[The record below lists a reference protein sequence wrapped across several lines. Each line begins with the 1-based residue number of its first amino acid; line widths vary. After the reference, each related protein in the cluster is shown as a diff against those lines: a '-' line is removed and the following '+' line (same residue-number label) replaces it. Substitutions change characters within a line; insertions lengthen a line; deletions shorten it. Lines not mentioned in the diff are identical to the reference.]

1 MVKFITKSVCM
12 ALIAMLCVGSLNAQE
27 MQRTKVQKLQEL
39 KQMAAQQRSE
49 SFVLSSAKHNLHRE
63 PVRGTFFE
71 DVESHTDFTVN
82 STVNGWSYIDG
93 DGSIT
98 YGFTTVD
105 FPNGYDPMAFIVF
118 NPAATTP
125 PMSSDANIQPHSGQ
139 RFFASFAAVMPGD
152 GGSGPNNDWLIS
164 PLLAEPSHISF
175 WAKSYTAQ
183 YGLERMKVG
192 YSTTETNQSDF
203 TFVTGASYVTVP
215 ATAWTFYEYDIPA
228 GAKYVAINCVSA
240 DAFVFMV
247 DDITITTSGTTPDCP
262 EVTNLAAELQ
272 GADVKLTWTA
282 ATGEPTGYKVYDGTT
297 LLGTVTTTEY
307 VAHNLSAGEHTL
319 GVEATYSDGCAPV
332 KVTITVTVLPTLP
345 PVKNLNGNC
354 DDGTLTLTWTEPDPN
369 GGAVSEWVTYG
380 TSDYYGGVGVGG
392 PVDLTW
398 AQRWSPA
405 DLATLGITTGS
416 EVTKMKFVFSNFTSP
431 EKPLGIIAADYY
443 LKIWQGASS
452 TSAGT
457 EKLSQQVPFNSLV
470 TGDWNE
476 FTLDTPVEIDASLEL
491 WIGIRTNM
499 TEGDGSPAANES
511 GPFVQGVNM
520 LYYSGS
526 WSKIETLIP
535 AMTGN
540 WMVAALVE
548 GEGGESVA
556 LSNYDI
562 YQDDVKIDNIDAP
575 ATTYTKTDMPDGEST
590 YCVVAV
596 YENDAQSEKVCKT
609 VLCGE
614 GECLPATITTTLVGD
629 DAVKIDWTYASKRDI
644 ATITQGGD
652 PSGNAVGAGTS
663 SLGVYH
669 RFTPEDLAFVNGG
682 KLTQF
687 IFSPSYSEG
696 QGEPGHTYSIR
707 IYQGGHWG
715 EVGQRSPGTQIYNQD
730 LDNADLDWYSMENTI
745 TLTTPLIIDA
755 SQELWLGYHCTNI
768 PSAPGDPGQND
779 GKFPAGTDSGPTK
792 EGLGNV
798 TNLGGWRTLTE
809 ASNGTITEN
818 WVIKGLVEYTPP
830 TPPTVDLYRDGS
842 ILKAGYEG
850 TTYTDGNL
858 EKETTYCYYLI
869 VNCPSGSTSEKSNEE
884 CETTP
889 PGQGIAEFANSIA
902 IYPNPTTGTITITA
916 DNSTFSKVEIYN
928 TVGQLIETKTVQQ
941 FDISSYSNGVYL
953 FKVYDE
959 YNNSVTKRVMVTK

>member
-12 ALIAMLCVGSLNAQE
+12 ALIAMLCVGNVNAQSVRKTSGQE
-27 MQRTKVQKLQEL
+27 MSKSTVSALYL
-39 KQMAAQQRSE
+39 ADCAPIQQPAPAKGRDVVYSE
-49 SFVLSSAKHNLHRE
+49 GFEGTTGTALPTGWTTAGGTWVTMSNADYWSE
-63 PVRGTFFE
+63 PVGHCGDPFDPHGGTRMMGREWYNSGNYWVFSDGFSLAAGEAYEVTFWFSAPGWPAYGEFDNFEVKIGQAANSGGMTDLIYERLNNNTAPYPYDWTKATGTF
-71 DVESHTDFTVN
+71 TPT
-82 STVNGWSYIDG
+82 TAG
-93 DGSIT
+93 T
-98 YGFTTVD
+98 YYLGLHD
-105 FPNGYDPMAFIVF
+105 L
-118 NPAATTP
+118 NPAQTGLW
-125 PMSSDANIQPHSGQ
+125 I
-139 RFFASFAAVMPGD
+139 
-152 GGSGPNNDWLIS
+152 LI
-164 PLLAEPSHISF
+164 
-175 WAKSYTAQ
+175 
-183 YGLERMKVG
+183 
-192 YSTTETNQSDF
+192 
-203 TFVTGASYVTVP
+203 
-215 ATAWTFYEYDIPA
+215 
-228 GAKYVAINCVSA
+228 
-240 DAFVFMV
+240 
-247 DDITITTSGTTPDCP
+247 DDIEVTESGAVEFCP
-262 EVTNLAAELQ
+262 PVTNLAAELQ

-307 VAHNLSAGEHTL
+307 VAQNLSAGEHTL
-319 GVEATYSDGCAPV
+319 GVEATYSDGCTPV

-416 EVTKMKFVFSNFTSP
+416 EVTKMKFVFSNFTSAGN
-431 EKPLGIIAADYY
+431 PLGIIAADYY

-457 EKLSQQVPFNSLV
+457 EKLSQQVPFNTLV

-609 VLCGE
+609 ILCGE
-614 GECLPATITTTLVGD
+614 GECLPPNLTVALSGD
-629 DAVKIDWTYASKRDI
+629 DAIKLDWTYPTKRGEVI
-644 ATITQGGD
+644 ITQGGD

-669 RFTPEDLAFVNGG
+669 RFTPDDLAPVNGG
-682 KLTQF
+682 TLTHLT
-687 IFSPSYSEG
+687 FSPSYSMG
-696 QGEPGHTYSIR
+696 QGEPGHTYTIR
-707 IYQGGHWG
+707 IYQGGTWG
-715 EVGQRSPGTQIYNQD
+715 EVGQRNPGTLIYSQD
-730 LDNADLDWYSMENTI
+730 LDNALIDWYSPENTF
-745 TLTTPLIIDA
+745 LLDTPLTIDA
-755 SQELWLGYHCTNI
+755 SQELWLGYYCTNI
-768 PSAPGDPGQND
+768 PSAPVDPDQN
-779 GKFPAGTDSGPTK
+779 GKFPAGTDYGPAK
-792 EGLGNV
+792 EGFGNITHLG
-798 TNLGGWRTLTE
+798 TWRTLME
-809 ASNGTITEN
+809 ASNNGINEN
-818 WVIKGLVEYTPP
+818 WVIKGLVQVVI
-830 TPPTVDLYRDGS
+830 PTVDIYRNGT
-842 ILKAGYEG
+842 ILQADFEG
-850 TTYTDGNL
+850 TTYTDKGLAENT
-858 EKETTYCYYLI
+858 EYCYYLI
-869 VNCPSGSTSEKSNEE
+869 TNCPSGTTSEPSDEK

-889 PGQGIAEFANSIA
+889 GVGIAELANSVT
-902 IYPNPTTGTITITA
+902 IYPNPTTGMITITA
-916 DNSTFSKVEIYN
+916 DNCTFSKVEIYN
-928 TVGQLIETKTVQQ
+928 TVGQLVDTKTVSQ
-941 FDISSYSNGVYL
+941 FDISSYSTGVYL
-953 FKVYDE
+953 FKVYDA